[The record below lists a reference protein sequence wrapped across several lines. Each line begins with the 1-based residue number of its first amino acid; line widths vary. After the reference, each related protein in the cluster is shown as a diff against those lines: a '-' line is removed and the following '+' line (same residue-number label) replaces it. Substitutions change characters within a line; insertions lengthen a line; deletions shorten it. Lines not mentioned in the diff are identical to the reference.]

1 MENHDELT
9 FLYFYI
15 HSTNIIFYFILGLSL
30 DVNA

>member
-15 HSTNIIFYFILGLSL
+15 HSTNIFYFILGLSL